1 MGPLAKTLVD
11 NDVFYALVEGFA
23 ALGVMV
29 TFFSGLGA
37 FLALVYRNST
47 EEMGK
52 AVNYGIAYGF
62 IPGAILGVLVFYEAV
77 TKIGP

>member
-1 MGPLAKTLVD
+1 MSLLAKTLLD
-11 NDVFYALVEGFA
+11 DDVFYAIVEGFA

-62 IPGAILGVLVFYEAV
+62 IPGVILGTLVFYDAV
-77 TKIGP
+77 TKI

>member
-1 MGPLAKTLVD
+1 MNLLGRTLLD
-11 NDVFYALVEGFA
+11 DDVFYALVEGFA

-29 TFFSGLGA
+29 TFFSGFGA

-47 EEMGK
+47 EDIGK

-62 IPGAILGVLVFYEAV
+62 LPGAILGFLVFYDAV
-77 TKIGP
+77 TKI